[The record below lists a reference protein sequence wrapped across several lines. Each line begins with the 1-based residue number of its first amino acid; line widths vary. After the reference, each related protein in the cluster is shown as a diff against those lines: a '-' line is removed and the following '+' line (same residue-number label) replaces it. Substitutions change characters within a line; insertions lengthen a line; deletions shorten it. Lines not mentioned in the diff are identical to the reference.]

1 MLDKKFNPYPTI
13 YKWNKMSI
21 GFLAGLIGPVVG
33 IFAFYLMKF
42 NETTPEIYWQMLHN
56 NTFLS
61 PLLSFGCIMN
71 LFIFF
76 LFLRKDYFNAARGVI
91 FATFI
96 WAIPIIY
103 TKFF

>member
-1 MLDKKFNPYPTI
+1 MLNKSFNPYPTI

-21 GFLAGLIGPVVG
+21 GFAAGLVGPIVG
-33 IFAFYLMKF
+33 IFAFYLMKI
-42 NETTPEIYWQMLHN
+42 NEVTPEVYWQMLHN
-56 NTFLS
+56 KIFLS
-61 PLLSFGCIMN
+61 PMLSFGCIMN
-71 LFIFF
+71 LVIFF
-76 LFLRKDYFNAARGVI
+76 LFLRKDFYNSARGVI